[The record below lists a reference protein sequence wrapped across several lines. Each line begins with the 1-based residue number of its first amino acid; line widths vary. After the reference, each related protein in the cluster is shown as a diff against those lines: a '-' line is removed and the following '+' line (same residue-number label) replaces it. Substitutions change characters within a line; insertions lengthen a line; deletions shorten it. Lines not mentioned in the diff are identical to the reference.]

1 MTLGLG
7 TIRRPRAE
15 DLAIIKRTER
25 VLGLLAHL
33 SLADKTVLEIGCGNG
48 VYTLSLAK
56 LAQRAIGIDIARD
69 ALREARE
76 DAVGFKANTEFA
88 IANAECL
95 PFSDS
100 CCDVVMIIEA
110 LEHIQNPEIALKEAE
125 RVLKNKGYLVVSVP
139 NRLYPLEMHYIRIG
153 KTIIRGFYGQVPFFS
168 WAPRFIR
175 KRFQTARIY
184 TKKEITKIVE
194 ENGFVACQV
203 QYSAFPRLDM
213 LGRKRI
219 TEFCD
224 RFFTH
229 LERNAFF
236 KQFGMLIFVLAQ
248 KR

>member
-7 TIRRPRAE
+7 NIRRARAE
-15 DLAIIKRTER
+15 DLAVIKRTEQ

-33 SLADKTVLEIGCGNG
+33 SLADKTVLEVGCGHG
-48 VYTLSLAK
+48 VHILSV
-56 LAQRAIGIDIARD
+56 AQVAQMAIGIDIALERV
-69 ALREARE
+69 REARE
-76 DAVGFKANTEFA
+76 DAADLNASAEFVR
-88 IANAECL
+88 ANAECL
-95 PFSDS
+95 PFIDW
-100 CCDVVMIIEA
+100 CCDVVLVLEA
-110 LEHIQNPEIALKEAE
+110 LEHIQNPENALKEAK
-125 RVLKNKGYLVVSVP
+125 RVLKSQGYLVISVP
-139 NRLYPLEMHYIRIG
+139 NRLYPFDMHSIRIG
-153 KTIIRGFYGQVPFFS
+153 KTLISGFYGSVPFFS

-175 KRFQTARIY
+175 KRFETARIY
-184 TKKEITKIVE
+184 TKKEITEIIE

-229 LERNAFF
+229 LEHNAFF

>member
-33 SLADKTVLEIGCGNG
+33 SLADKTVLDVGCGNG
-48 VYTLSLAK
+48 VYTLSV
-56 LAQRAIGIDIARD
+56 AQVAQTAIGIDIERD
-69 ALREARE
+69 RLREAQE
-76 DAVGFKANTEFA
+76 DAVNLNASSKYVE
-88 IANAECL
+88 ANAECL
-95 PFSDS
+95 PFLDS

-110 LEHIQNPEIALKEAE
+110 LEHIKNPEIALKEAE
-125 RVLKNKGYLVVSVP
+125 RVLKSQGYLVVSVP

-153 KTIIRGFYGQVPFFS
+153 KTIIRGFYGQMPFFS

-184 TKKEITKIVE
+184 TKKEITEIIE

-229 LERNAFF
+229 LEHNAFF